1 MDFYCSNC
9 SETGKDQNG
18 KPCKKCDSYTL
29 IQLEAV
35 YLTEPFERDY
45 EAFEEEEVEEEL
57 PIILTPPASSQRPRK
72 GG

>member
-45 EAFEEEEVEEEL
+45 EAFEEEVEEET
-57 PIILTPPASSQRPRK
+57 PVILTRPASSQRPRK

>member
-45 EAFEEEEVEEEL
+45 EAFEEEVEEEL